1 MGWVVFHQSLLSRHQ
16 PVIKEKRQ
24 QMSKNKKE
32 EAPEVKEVI
41 VEKAPKTSS
50 KARAEFEAL
59 IERYKE
65 QNPVKFAL
73 KEAELKKKLANL

>member
-1 MGWVVFHQSLLSRHQ
+1 MGSVP
-16 PVIKEKRQ
+16 PVTPIPPPARNKRKKRQ